1 MLTLRREEHEDQ
13 LLHESLLCLKA
24 LCTTD
29 IALQKL
35 CEVEQTLFPALL
47 GMIFDPEHK
56 GPSEYTTRGIIINIL
71 LAHLTAAVNDPRLL
85 PVRAADIL
93 GYLADPQPPEDQ
105 RPIPFIL
112 DMRQPRP
119 YKVWHREVSS
129 VTKEVFW
136 IFMHNL
142 NVIPLPGGSRNPNN
156 VSSLTTPPSSPPRA
170 LAPPAMAADEYA
182 RAFFPQQRPPV
193 PAAPYVGGVEWEA
206 THYLAAHV
214 DLLNGLVA
222 ARGLGAADSPAAAR
236 AERNALR
243 AELRASGWERTMGA
257 ALRTCKD
264 KFYDCVHDGLRTW
277 VAAAAADG
285 WDVADVRFG
294 PPAGEPGSPR
304 KKSPA
309 KGKKKEEKPPVL
321 DAPKLDLSIGLG
333 LG

>member
-1 MLTLRREEHEDQ
+1 
-13 LLHESLLCLKA
+13 
-24 LCTTD
+24 
-29 IALQKL
+29 
-35 CEVEQTLFPALL
+35 
-47 GMIFDPEHK
+47 MIFDPERK

-71 LAHLTAAVNDPRLL
+71 LAHLTAAAGDPRLL
-85 PVRAADIL
+85 PTRTTDIL
-93 GYLADPQPPEDQ
+93 GYLADPQPPEEE

-112 DMRQPRP
+112 DMRRPRP
-119 YKVWHREVSS
+119 YKVWHHEVSS

-142 NVIPLPGGSRNPNN
+142 NIIPLPGGSRNPNN
-156 VSSLTTPPSSPPRA
+156 VSTLSTPPSSPAKPT
-170 LAPPAMAADEYA
+170 PIAMGADEYA

-222 ARGLGAADSPAAAR
+222 ARGVGAGTAASAR
-236 AERNALR
+236 AARNALR
-243 AELRASGWERTMGA
+243 AEMRASGWERTMGG

-285 WDVADVRFG
+285 WEVADVRFG
-294 PPAGEPGSPR
+294 PPPGEGVGSPR
-304 KKSPA
+304 KSPA

>member
-1 MLTLRREEHEDQ
+1 
-13 LLHESLLCLKA
+13 
-24 LCTTD
+24 
-29 IALQKL
+29 
-35 CEVEQTLFPALL
+35 
-47 GMIFDPEHK
+47 MIFDPEHK
-56 GPSEYTTRGIIINIL
+56 GPSEYTTRGIVINIL
-71 LAHLTAAVNDPRLL
+71 LAHLTAAAGDPRLL
-85 PVRAADIL
+85 PARAADIL
-93 GYLADPQPPEDQ
+93 GYLADPQPPEEQ

-112 DMRQPRP
+112 DMRLPRP

-156 VSSLTTPPSSPPRA
+156 ASGPTTPPWSPPA
-170 LAPPAMAADEYA
+170 AAPAAMAADEYA

-222 ARGLGAADSPAAAR
+222 ARGLGAGGPPAGAR
-236 AERNALR
+236 AERNRLR
-243 AELRASGWERTMGA
+243 AELRASGWERTMGG

-285 WDVADVRFG
+285 WDVGEVRFG
-294 PPAGEPGSPR
+294 PPPGEGAGGSPR
-304 KKSPA
+304 KSPA
-309 KGKKKEEKPPVL
+309 KGKKKNEEKPPVL